1 MDTGA
6 LDRLFWW
13 QDQGP
18 KTPLRIAAQVMALG
32 SLEDIQ
38 RVREAHGDSIF
49 AEVLAN
55 PPQGLFDAKTW
66 SFWHQK
72 VGISPIPPLPSQSV
86 AWNH

>member
-6 LDRLFWW
+6 FDRLFWW

-18 KTPLRIAAQVMALG
+18 KTPLRIAAQFMALG

-38 RVREAHGDSIF
+38 RVREAHGDRI
-49 AEVLAN
+49 
-55 PPQGLFDAKTW
+55 FDAKTW
-66 SFWHQK
+66 CFWHQK
-72 VGISPIPPLPSQSV
+72 VGISPIPPLPLQAV